1 MAQVRGGVVSPIS
14 ADGLRFIRGW
24 EGCRLTVY
32 RDVAGHA
39 TIGVGHL
46 VRPGE
51 DFSKGI
57 TIEQADALLAA
68 DLAPV
73 LREIDAIP
81 VARGLRQRELDAL
94 ASFGFNVGAG
104 WLRKGSVRA
113 AALSGK
119 GMREALALFTKAGGR
134 TIPGLVRRRAAEA
147 DLYETGKVVLP

>member
-1 MAQVRGGVVSPIS
+1 MPSISP
-14 ADGLRFIRGW
+14 DGLRFIRGW
-24 EGCRLTVY
+24 EGCRLTTY
-32 RDVAGHA
+32 LDVAGKA

-46 VRPGE
+46 LRPGE
-51 DFSKGI
+51 SFPTGI
-57 TIEQADALLAA
+57 TVAQADELLAR

-73 LREIDAIP
+73 LAAIGRMGP
-81 VARGLRQRELDAL
+81 QCAQREVDAL
-94 ASFGFNVGAG
+94 ASFAFNLGTG
-104 WLRKGSVRA
+104 WLAKGSVRA